1 MKRLLIVATLSAAL
15 PLLPA
20 TARAGQSVAIGG
32 FTQNTPS
39 RTGAALMLSTG
50 ASVPQVPLEVQ
61 GTFFQALAQGG
72 GYAATA
78 EIRGFTGGGYGGA
91 YVGAG
96 AGIGDLSANRSTGTV
111 FSVFAGK
118 SIAPLTSLELRLYKQ
133 TSTSGATAGFVG
145 LRFSF

>member
-1 MKRLLIVATLSAAL
+1 MKRLLTIATLLAAI
-15 PLLPA
+15 PLLPLP
-20 TARAGQSVAIGG
+20 ARAGQSVAVGG

-50 ASVPQVPLEVQ
+50 ASVPAVPLEIQ
-61 GTFFQALAQGG
+61 GTYFQAFTQGG

-96 AGIGDLSANRSTGTV
+96 AGIGNLSADRSAGTV
-111 FSVFAGK
+111 FSIFAGK

-133 TSTSGATAGFVG
+133 TNTSGATVGFVG